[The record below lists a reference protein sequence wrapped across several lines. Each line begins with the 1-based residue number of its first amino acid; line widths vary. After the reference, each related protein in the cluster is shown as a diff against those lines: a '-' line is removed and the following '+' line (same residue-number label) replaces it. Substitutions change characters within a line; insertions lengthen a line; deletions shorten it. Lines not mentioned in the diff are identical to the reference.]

1 MPTILVADDNSNIQK
16 MVSLAFKEKGIS
28 VVAVGNGEAACRKV
42 SEVRPD
48 LILADVFMPVRNGYE
63 VCEFVKQ
70 DPEFAETPVILLV
83 GAFDPLDEKEAA
95 RVGANGVLKKPFV
108 PPDPLIGMVN
118 ALLGR
123 TEPAAAEPPANAAA
137 GAAAERPKIEYTTP
151 RPVPPPPPQEFAFG
165 SDDNVDVEA
174 TTTFGEPVAKPSKN
188 SDERNETDEADDL
201 GPENAWAQ
209 RRAAADYEI
218 DATDSADLVEKLAGE
233 KTSREGREGEDADI
247 LASNKHVPFAGAN
260 VPEIPPAASAPKWT
274 DLLDRAFKTA
284 TPPADLDPPAP
295 PAVPEAL
302 KEMESS
308 KYQDQDTESAL
319 EFEEAESRASSK
331 AELELPQTASH
342 KSPLTGAEP
351 LPLAPGPI
359 PFHLDEPAPT
369 ESHVGQGSADAPP
382 AYSVEAGRESKIVT
396 WPLPK
401 EAASAE
407 VKNSELPKSWMD
419 AKPEPIVEASNGQL
433 IVSEQTSPPEQAFP
447 AKDTLPAVQTQEEEE
462 ATAET
467 SSAYSATPIIETN
480 LDETEVAG
488 TKAIEIKATEI
499 PPADE
504 FAPEQPTEPASA
516 KPSRTEAAQ
525 VDDMVAKVMSKLEP
539 QLHQALAN
547 GVLRPLVEELLN
559 QQKEKK

>member
-1 MPTILVADDNSNIQK
+1 VPTILVADDNSNIQK

-70 DPEFAETPVILLV
+70 DPEFAGTPVILMV

-118 ALLGR
+118 ALLGK
-123 TEPAAAEPPANAAA
+123 TEPAAAEPPANAVSE
-137 GAAAERPKIEYTTP
+137 AAAERPKIEYKTP
-151 RPVPPPPPQEFAFG
+151 RPVPPRPPQEFAFG
-165 SDDNVDVEA
+165 SDDNLDAEA
-174 TTTFGEPVAKPSKN
+174 ATFGEPVATPLTN
-188 SDERNETDEADDL
+188 SEEHDKTAEEDDL

-209 RRAAADYEI
+209 RRAAADYKI
-218 DATDSADLVEKLAGE
+218 DAADSADLVEKLAGE
-233 KTSREGREGEDADI
+233 NTNREGREAEDADI

-284 TPPADLDPPAP
+284 TPSADLDPPAP
-295 PAVPEAL
+295 PVVPKPLE
-302 KEMESS
+302 KTPSS
-308 KYQDQDTESAL
+308 KYQNPESSL
-319 EFEEAESRASSK
+319 EFDEPESSASSK
-331 AELELPQTASH
+331 LRLELPQTERPES
-342 KSPLTGAEP
+342 SLTGSEP
-351 LPLAPGPI
+351 LPAAPGPI
-359 PFHLDEPAPT
+359 PFHLDESAPT
-369 ESHVGQGSADAPP
+369 ESHVGQDSAAGPT
-382 AYSVEAGRESKIVT
+382 AYSVDASRESKVVT

-401 EAASAE
+401 EAAPA
-407 VKNSELPKSWMD
+407 SELPKSWMD
-419 AKPEPIVEASNGQL
+419 AKPEAVLEAPGGQSIL
-433 IVSEQTSPPEQAFP
+433 SEQTSPPEQTFP
-447 AKDTLPAVQTQEEEE
+447 AKETLPAVQTEEEEE

-467 SSAYSATPIIETN
+467 PSAYSATPIIETN
-480 LDETEVAG
+480 FDETEVAE
-488 TKAIEIKATEI
+488 TKSTDMKRPEI
-499 PPADE
+499 PFVE
-504 FAPEQPTEPASA
+504 ELAPEQPAEPALA
-516 KPSRTEAAQ
+516 KPPGTDAARL
-525 VDDMVAKVMSKLEP
+525 DEMVAKVISKLEP

-559 QQKEKK
+559 QQREKK

>member
-1 MPTILVADDNSNIQK
+1 VPTILVADDNSNIQK

-48 LILADVFMPVRNGYE
+48 LVLADVFMPVRNGYE

-70 DPEFAETPVILLV
+70 DPEFAGTPVILLV

-118 ALLGR
+118 ALLGK
-123 TEPAAAEPPANAAA
+123 TEPAAAEPPANAVSE
-137 GAAAERPKIEYTTP
+137 AAAERPKIEYTTP
-151 RPVPPPPPQEFAFG
+151 RPVPPRPPQEFSFG

-174 TTTFGEPVAKPSKN
+174 ATFGEPVAKPLKN
-188 SDERNETDEADDL
+188 SEERSEAAEADDL

-209 RRAAADYEI
+209 RRAAPDYEI
-218 DATDSADLVEKLAGE
+218 DAADSADLVEKLAGE
-233 KTSREGREGEDADI
+233 NTNREGREAEDADI

-260 VPEIPPAASAPKWT
+260 VPEIPPANSAPKWT

-284 TPPADLDPPAP
+284 TPSADLGPPAP
-295 PAVPEAL
+295 PAIAEPLEGAA
-302 KEMESS
+302 SS
-308 KYQDQDTESAL
+308 KYQGAGSSL

-331 AELELPQTASH
+331 LELELPQTASP
-342 KSPLTGAEP
+342 KSLSPTPEP
-351 LPLAPGPI
+351 LPAPPSPI

-369 ESHVGQGSADAPP
+369 KSHVGQGSAEAPP
-382 AYSVEAGRESKIVT
+382 AYSVEASRESKVVT

-401 EAASAE
+401 EVANAE
-407 VKNSELPKSWMD
+407 VKNGELPKSWMD
-419 AKPEPIVEASNGQL
+419 AKPEPILEAPGGQS
-433 IVSEQTSPPEQAFP
+433 IFTEQTPPPEQALP
-447 AKDTLPAVQTQEEEE
+447 AKEILPAVQTEE
-462 ATAET
+462 AEEAAAAET
-467 SSAYSATPIIETN
+467 PSAYSAAPIIETN
-480 LDETEVAG
+480 LDEAEVAE
-488 TKAIEIKATEI
+488 TKVPETETAEI
-499 PPADE
+499 PSRGE
-504 FAPEQPTEPASA
+504 FAPEEPAEPVAA

-559 QQKEKK
+559 QQRDKK

>member
-1 MPTILVADDNSNIQK
+1 VPTILVADDNSNIQK

-70 DPEFAETPVILLV
+70 DPEFAGTPVILLV

-123 TEPAAAEPPANAAA
+123 TEPAAAEPPANAVTE
-137 GAAAERPKIEYTTP
+137 AAAERPKIEYTTP
-151 RPVPPPPPQEFAFG
+151 RPVPPRPPQEFAFG
-165 SDDNVDVEA
+165 SDDNVDAEA
-174 TTTFGEPVAKPSKN
+174 TTFGEPVAKPLKN
-188 SDERNETDEADDL
+188 GDERSETDETDDL

-218 DATDSADLVEKLAGE
+218 DAADSADLVEKLAGE
-233 KTSREGREGEDADI
+233 KTNREEREAEDADI

-274 DLLDRAFKTA
+274 DLLDRALKTTSPSA
-284 TPPADLDPPAP
+284 NLDPPAP

-302 KEMESS
+302 KEMETS
-308 KYQDQDTESAL
+308 KYQDRDTESAL

-331 AELELPQTASH
+331 PELELPQAETPES
-342 KSPLTGAEP
+342 SLPVPEP
-351 LPLAPGPI
+351 LPAAPGPI

-369 ESHVGQGSADAPP
+369 ESHVRQDSADAPS
-382 AYSVEAGRESKIVT
+382 AYSVEASRESKVVT

-401 EAASAE
+401 EAAPAE

-419 AKPEPIVEASNGQL
+419 AKPEPIVEASNGQ
-433 IVSEQTSPPEQAFP
+433 SSQAEQASRPEQAFS
-447 AKDTLPAVQTQEEEE
+447 AEQTLPAVQAEEEE
-462 ATAET
+462 GATAET
-467 SSAYSATPIIETN
+467 PSAYSAAPIIETN
-480 LDETEVAG
+480 LNEAEVAE

-516 KPSRTEAAQ
+516 KPKRAEAAQ

-559 QQKEKK
+559 QQREKK